1 MVSAHATSSE
11 AKISSPNLLPTNT
24 LPLETGTGFI
34 APVRGMDRA
43 SPDRTFPLVT
53 YATRLPGRP
62 LGNPR
67 FAPDDTEALVS

>member
-1 MVSAHATSSE
+1 MAGAAAAFSE
-11 AKISSPNLLPTNT
+11 PKISSANLLPTNT
-24 LPLETGTGFI
+24 LQLEPGAGFI
-34 APVRGMDRA
+34 APLRGIDRA

-53 YATRLPGRP
+53 HATVRRGMP